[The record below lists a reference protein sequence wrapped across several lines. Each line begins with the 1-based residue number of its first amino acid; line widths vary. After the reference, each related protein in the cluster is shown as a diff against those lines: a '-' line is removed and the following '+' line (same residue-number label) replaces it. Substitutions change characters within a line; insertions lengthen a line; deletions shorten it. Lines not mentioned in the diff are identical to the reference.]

1 MYSVGYATGFF
12 VTALL
17 IVALITQFFLWLLKH
32 WNASVP
38 RLLVANGLSLFV
50 ISLLNAFGKAD
61 GGEPKFQAA
70 FASFAIP
77 QLAWL
82 VIGLVRDGRKVRRVE
97 KGEAAAAVPANSPS
111 SQSDANATP
120 LSVALP
126 SEAQVALSADD
137 HSAPFAAPQELPK
150 RGTEKPKANFIARHW
165 RGELPL
171 WVSYWVF
178 GFLANIVATIFVV
191 AVSGVL
197 SEGGDYN
204 PTKILIVL
212 VSIWVGIGLIAVWQ
226 LVGIWRSADRHVS
239 RKGSRVW
246 AGLAK
251 IAVVLGILRMVL
263 EFGQVGYPQITETV
277 RMAFFDDPD
286 IPAYAI
292 RIMRNGTEVEVS
304 GGFKYGLNDDFVR
317 ILKAAPQVKVV
328 HLNSDGGRLGEAEK
342 LYNTIRKLGLSTY
355 TSRRCASACTM
366 AFMAGRERWIHPNGR
381 LGFHAPT
388 FPGMGASDAAEASS
402 SQRKFMIEAG
412 VPSEFVSR
420 ALATPN
426 STMWYPTREELVT
439 ARAAT
444 GVADNYK
451 FAVSGWG
458 ANVGRAEIE
467 EQLLKVGSV
476 FAALKSARPQDFTK
490 MVDRVTNGYLFGES
504 EGAVIDAARAQML
517 PIIIQYRP
525 LADDQ
530 TILDQGRLLLDQYK
544 ALSAVDKQLCYEYAS
559 GVDATKNYVAYLPG
573 PMRQREVELSERIL
587 KTATARE
594 TVSAKAAEPLW
605 SIVGGQLAKRFGANE
620 IELLTQ
626 GNLSPSHRAR
636 YCDLAI
642 AMYEEMLNLPMS
654 SAVQVLRDNFQD
666 LAKGGP

>member
-1 MYSVGYATGFF
+1 MYSVGYVIGYF

-17 IVALITQFFLWLLKH
+17 IVALITQFFLWILKH

-38 RLLVANGLSLFV
+38 RLLVANGLSLFL
-50 ISLLNAFGKAD
+50 IGMLGAYANSD
-61 GGEPKFQAA
+61 GGELKSAAA
-70 FASFAIP
+70 FVAFAIP

-82 VIGLVRDGRKVRRVE
+82 VIGLVRDGRKAKQDQAADMIATAPSNLPPLKLDAVAAPLPSDPSS
-97 KGEAAAAVPANSPS
+97 GAEAALSM
-111 SQSDANATP
+111 SQSSVPTGTP
-120 LSVALP
+120 HEP
-126 SEAQVALSADD
+126 
-137 HSAPFAAPQELPK
+137 PK
-150 RGTEKPKANFIARHW
+150 GGEGKRKGNLIARHW

-178 GFLANIVATIFVV
+178 GFLANVVATIVIV
-191 AVSGVL
+191 AVGGVL

-204 PTKILIVL
+204 PTKILLVL
-212 VSIWVGIGLIAVWQ
+212 VSIWVGISLIAMWQ
-226 LVGIWRSADRHVS
+226 LVGIWRSANRHVS
-239 RKGSRVW
+239 RNGSRIW

-251 IAVVLGILRMVL
+251 TAVVLGVLRMLL
-263 EFGQVGYPQITETV
+263 EFGQVGYPQITEAV
-277 RMAFFDDPD
+277 RIAFLDDPD

-342 LYNTIRKLGLSTY
+342 LYHTIRKQGLSTY

-366 AFMAGRERWIHPNGR
+366 AFMAGRERWLHPNGR

-388 FPGMGASDAAEASS
+388 FPGMSASDAAEASS
-402 SQRKFMIEAG
+402 SQRQFMIEAG

-467 EQLLKVGSV
+467 EQLLKAGSV
-476 FAALKSARPQDFTK
+476 FAALQSLRPQDFTK
-490 MVDRVTNGYLFGES
+490 MVDRVTSGYLSGES
-504 EGAVIDAARAQML
+504 EGVVIDAARAQML
-517 PIIIQYRP
+517 PIITQHRS

-559 GVDATKNYVAYLPG
+559 GVDATKNYVAYLSA

-594 TVSAKAAEPLW
+594 PVSAKATEPLW
-605 SIVGGQLAKRFGANE
+605 NVVGGRLAKRFGANE

-626 GNLSPSHRAR
+626 ENLTPPQRAR
-636 YCDLAI
+636 YCDMAI
-642 AMYEEMLNLPMS
+642 AMYEEMLNLPMN